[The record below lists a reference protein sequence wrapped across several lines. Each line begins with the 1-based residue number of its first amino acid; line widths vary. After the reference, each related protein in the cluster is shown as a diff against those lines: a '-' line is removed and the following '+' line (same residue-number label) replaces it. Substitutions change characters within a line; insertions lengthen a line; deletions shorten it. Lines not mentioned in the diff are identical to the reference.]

1 MRRVA
6 LLLFAL
12 ATFAFPA
19 ATAAGPQ
26 GSDQAT
32 MCVFTTQLRA
42 ENEVPGSTSPATGA
56 TQIKVRND
64 GTIEFKT
71 QILNPRQETFIAG
84 HVHLAPVNVAGAVV
98 VPLFLGPATSASH
111 IEQSGIATPNAGTS
125 GTLLCQ
131 NPSAYYVNYHTT
143 AFAGGAIRGQLQ

>member
-19 ATAAGPQ
+19 ATAAGSH

-71 QILNPRQETFIAG
+71 HILNPVNETFIAG
-84 HVHLAPVNVAGAVV
+84 HIHFAPAGVAGPVV
-98 VPLFLGPATSASH
+98 QSLFVDGPTSDRQ
-111 IEQSGIATPNAGTS
+111 IRQSGEVSNPALGAAICA
-125 GTLLCQ
+125 
-131 NPSAYYVNYHTT
+131 NPSGYYVNYHSTT
-143 AFAGGAIRGQLQ
+143 FPAGATRGQLG

>member
-6 LLLFAL
+6 LLIFTL
-12 ATFAFPA
+12 ATFVFPA
-19 ATAAGPQ
+19 VTAAAPN
-26 GSDQAT
+26 GSDDAT

-71 QILNPRQETFIAG
+71 HILNRDSETFVAG
-84 HVHLAPVNVAGAVV
+84 HIHFAAAGVAGPVV
-98 VPLFLGPATSASH
+98 QSLFVDGPTSDRQ
-111 IEQSGIATPNAGTS
+111 IMQSGEVSNPALGTAIC
-125 GTLLCQ
+125 T
-131 NPSAYYVNYHTT
+131 NPSGYYVNYHSTT
-143 AFAGGAIRGQLQ
+143 FPAGAARGQLG